1 MLSLWQRRAHQK
13 ELQSLDKNIANY
25 ENTTT
30 PITDREVVLF
40 SFEEEK
46 ECHIADSYV
55 EWVIDSATSYH
66 AILNKEFFIV

>member
-1 MLSLWQRRAHQK
+1 M
-13 ELQSLDKNIANY
+13 DKNTADY

-30 PITDREVVLF
+30 PTTDGEVVLLF
-40 SFEEEK
+40 FFFEEEK